1 MDILPMVRALK
12 GCPISCLL
20 IMIIVHQPVSAE
32 YLAAATGYTDKPVA
46 LALRI
51 LTEYQLITRVT
62 GGWML
67 SQAIQLP
74 LPVGVQIS
82 IPNPVDSAAQPVD
95 NSLEKSRNN
104 SENPLS
110 SCSSSRYEET
120 EKQSTTTTKKVRNNS
135 ENRNFSDNLAACH
148 AGEIRPPKDEE
159 ISILS
164 HVTPEIIKYHISH
177 SESVGQ
183 AIYRII
189 NDWPVPTPEKSR
201 RRYIEG
207 EFADRIEH

>member
-67 SQAIQLP
+67 SQAIQLQLP
-74 LPVGVQIS
+74 LLAETSRGTVSMPK
-82 IPNPVDSAAQPVD
+82 PVD

-120 EKQSTTTTKKVRNNS
+120 EKQSTTTTRKSRNNS
-135 ENRNFSDNLAACH
+135 ENRNYSDNLKACH
-148 AGEIRPPKDEE
+148 SAGIRPPKAQE
-159 ISILS
+159 ISALP
-164 HVTPEIIKYHISH
+164 HVTPEIIKYHVSH
-177 SESVGQ
+177 SESPGQ

-189 NDWPVPTPEKSR
+189 NDWPAPTAEQSR
-201 RRYIEG
+201 QKYVEG
-207 EFADRIEH
+207 EFSDHIQH

>member
-67 SQAIQLP
+67 SQAIQLQLP
-74 LPVGVQIS
+74 LLAETSRGTVSMPK
-82 IPNPVDSAAQPVD
+82 PVD
-95 NSLEKSRNN
+95 NSVEKSRNN

-120 EKQSTTTTKKVRNNS
+120 EKQSTTTTRKSRNNS
-135 ENRNFSDNLAACH
+135 ENRNFSDNLKACYS
-148 AGEIRPPKDEE
+148 AGIRPPKAQE
-159 ISILS
+159 ISALP
-164 HVTPEIIKYHISH
+164 HVTPEIIKYHVSH
-177 SESVGQ
+177 SESPGQ

-189 NDWPVPTPEKSR
+189 NDWPAPTAEQSR
-201 RRYIEG
+201 QKYVEG
-207 EFADRIEH
+207 EFSDHIQH

>member
-67 SQAIQLP
+67 SQAIQLQLP
-74 LPVGVQIS
+74 LLAETSRGTVSMPK
-82 IPNPVDSAAQPVD
+82 PVDK
-95 NSLEKSRNN
+95 SLEKSRNN

-120 EKQSTTTTKKVRNNS
+120 EKQSTTTTRKSRNNS
-135 ENRNFSDNLAACH
+135 ENRNFSDNLKACYS
-148 AGEIRPPKDEE
+148 AGIRPPKAQE
-159 ISILS
+159 ISALP
-164 HVTPEIIKYHISH
+164 HVTPEIIKYHVSH
-177 SESVGQ
+177 SESPGQ

-189 NDWPVPTPEKSR
+189 NDWPAPTAEQSR
-201 RRYIEG
+201 QKYVEG
-207 EFADRIEH
+207 EFSDHIQH

>member
-67 SQAIQLP
+67 SQAIQLQLP
-74 LPVGVQIS
+74 LLAETSRGTVSMPK
-82 IPNPVDSAAQPVD
+82 PVD
-95 NSLEKSRNN
+95 NSVEKSRNN

-120 EKQSTTTTKKVRNNS
+120 EKQSTTTTRKSRNNS
-135 ENRNFSDNLAACH
+135 ENRNFSDNLKACH
-148 AGEIRPPKDEE
+148 SAGIRPPKAQE
-159 ISILS
+159 ISALP
-164 HVTPEIIKYHISH
+164 HVTPEIIKYHVSH
-177 SESVGQ
+177 SESPGQ

-189 NDWPVPTPEKSR
+189 NDWPAPTAEQSR
-201 RRYIEG
+201 QKYVEG
-207 EFADRIEH
+207 EFSDHIQH